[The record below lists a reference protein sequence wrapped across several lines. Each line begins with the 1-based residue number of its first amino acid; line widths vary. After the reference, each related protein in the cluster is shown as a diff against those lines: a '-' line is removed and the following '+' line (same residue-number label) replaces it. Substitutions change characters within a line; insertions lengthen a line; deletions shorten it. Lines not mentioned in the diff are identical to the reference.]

1 MQSPKVASPF
11 YAVVNYNHAIFT
23 VTNSDDNTCYVINIS
38 LCCSILS
45 VSSTHTLYT
54 VERET
59 LVSRKLGELSAIYQ
73 TKTIKVVVSINSRLA
88 ADLFAKLFSTKH
100 LKKSNSPSN
109 LPAIQY
115 INPDKQEQIVCA

>member
-1 MQSPKVASPF
+1 MQFSLLLIVMIT
-11 YAVVNYNHAIFT
+11 HAMF
-23 VTNSDDNTCYVINIS
+23 
-38 LCCSILS
+38 CCSILS

-54 VERET
+54 VEQET

-73 TKTIKVVVSINSRLA
+73 TKTIKAVVSINSRLA